1 MNNELLFFKRFNKR
15 KNLCNDQKV
24 LEVLGYSKAPISLEL
39 ISLLAGI
46 RKDKLC
52 CVLKSLA
59 RYGLVRKKYKKLV
72 SFWVVC
78 DG

>member
-1 MNNELLFFKRFNKR
+1 LNNELLFFKRFNKR

-24 LEVLGYSKAPISLEL
+24 LMVLRDSKSPVSFEL

-52 CVLKSLA
+52 YVLRSLE
-59 RYGLVRKKYKKLV
+59 RYGLARKKYRKLT